1 MVSVSVLVININHL
15 VDYILRSTHLLN
27 KIQGNI
33 LESQKAIK
41 NKLLKVQKRC
51 DLPCKVEWCSTR
63 FISFDEQF
71 KDIAITLRNLTIAAF
86 LTGALFGK
94 LLNDLREVSL
104 ENIFENTLTS

>member
-1 MVSVSVLVININHL
+1 MVSVSVLVININLL
-15 VDYILRSTHLLN
+15 VDDILRSTHLLN

-33 LESQKAIK
+33 LESQKA
-41 NKLLKVQKRC
+41 
-51 DLPCKVEWCSTR
+51 CKVEWCSTR